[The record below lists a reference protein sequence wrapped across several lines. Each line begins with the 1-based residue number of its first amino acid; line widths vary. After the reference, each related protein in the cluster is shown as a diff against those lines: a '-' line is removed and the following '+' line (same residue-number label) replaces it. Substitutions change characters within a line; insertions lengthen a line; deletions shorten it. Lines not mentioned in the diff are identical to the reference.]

1 MENKNSISVGKFST
15 IDLKENPRQWINS
28 LISDMV
34 LLYFAYLNFL
44 EWSSD
49 HDIFPYVGMGGRR
62 GKGAPR

>member
-15 IDLKENPRQWINS
+15 IDLKEYPRQWINS

-49 HDIFPYVGMGGRR
+49 HFPLCRNGREK